1 MAADSAPTMHV
12 IAGPNGSGKTTLY
25 NNRIKPRFPGV
36 EFVNADL
43 MAKAHFGHNATT
55 AEESAVG
62 QKLAED
68 RRQQLISERKS
79 LCMESTFSHPSKNDL
94 VTDAIAAG
102 YKINVYHVNVRSA
115 DLAVAR
121 VQSRVDKG
129 GHSVPEQKTR
139 ERYERNQALIR
150 DAVKVADHAYVF
162 DNSALNKPHTLTIEL
177 ERGKAVAIGQN
188 VPPWAR
194 TLYAEELSRYSP
206 QKVNPSAASF
216 KSAQG
221 ITHQL
226 LGDDAA
232 TYIARP
238 NGTYQGQILGQTER
252 HTLQQVGAK
261 AVIAHFTSAIGQDMH
276 VGDQA
281 RIAYDKHGKAQA
293 KFLHRGPHGAAAA
306 AWQHDPARAS
316 RQFPAQAKE
325 MAKAATLLQATRSKL
340 TAGKMDAK
348 SQQAVLASLTRR
360 LASDI
365 EHGRTVPELTKA
377 RAATSPARDLGP
389 ER

>member
-25 NNRIKPRFPGV
+25 NNRIKPRFPDA

-68 RRQQLISERKS
+68 RRRQLISERKS
-79 LCMESTFSHPSKNDL
+79 LCMESTFSHPSKNAL

-129 GHSVPEQKTR
+129 GHPVPEQKTR
-139 ERYERNQALIR
+139 ERYARNQALIH

-162 DNSALNKPHTLTIEL
+162 DNSALNKPHTLAIEL
-177 ERGKAVAIGQN
+177 ERGKDVAIGQH

-194 TLYAEELSRYSP
+194 TLYAEELRRYSP
-206 QKVNPSAASF
+206 QKINPSAASF
-216 KSAQG
+216 ESAKG
-221 ITHQL
+221 ITKHL
-226 LGDDAA
+226 FGNEAM

-238 NGTYQGQILGQTER
+238 NGTYQGPIVGQTER

-261 AVIAHFTSAIGQDMH
+261 AVIAHFTSAIGQDLH

-281 RIAYDKHGKAQA
+281 RIAYDRQGKVQS
-293 KFLHRGPHGAAAA
+293 KFMHRGPYAAAA
-306 AWQHDPARAS
+306 EAWQHDPARAS
-316 RQFPAQAKE
+316 RQFPAQAIE
-325 MAKAATLLQATRSKL
+325 MAKATALLQASRSKL
-340 TAGKMDAK
+340 TAAKMDAK
-348 SQQAVLASLTRR
+348 SQQAVLGGLTLR

-365 EHGRTVPELTKA
+365 EHGRTVPDLSKG
-377 RAATSPARDLGP
+377 RSATPPTGDRGP